1 MRLDDLVRE
10 GLTEGAGHV
19 RFDATRWTDS
29 VAETPRM
36 RERVRLPR
44 APRPPRRWVA
54 AVAVAAVLLVGM
66 GVPLALLSG
75 LGGGDQGVRPGGSTV
90 TDYGLSLELP
100 AGWEGGVAG
109 PRGSD
114 FGPFLQAANRPLAP
128 AESDPFATT
137 TRRELAPDDVTL
149 VFIEYTDSLAE
160 RGREPGENGNFPV
173 EELPISIREG
183 DFQPSFEGVSDLH
196 DFARRTF
203 TVNGRSFDLWVE
215 FGQKPAAGDLVT
227 AVNEVL
233 ATFRAAPPEGTY
245 GYKTQA
251 DIDDG
256 LSIRIPEPWSFHQDP
271 SGPDDPRTLFAVGS
285 WTFTVGGECAPVAA
299 QEELPVD
306 GTLFWLIEYVDV
318 ADPSEFPARPEH
330 FELDE
335 DTYAQFECSLVPS
348 YLIRFQD
355 KGRYFQA
362 HVAFG
367 PEAPESL
374 GPEVLSALESL
385 EVIAPVPDECPDDTG
400 PWSDP
405 DCPLPAWTR
414 AVVEEAGYEVTGDT
428 GSALV
433 ARAAGSGIYIWT
445 NEQEE
450 LGSEPTFTETL
461 EAEGYER
468 WGEVAGRTVF
478 TDGIRAVWVVQGLR
492 VWVEGGPV
500 DDLPELDVVA
510 PLVEASEAV
519 DYDAI
524 DTR

>member
-1 MRLDDLVRE
+1 
-10 GLTEGAGHV
+10 
-19 RFDATRWTDS
+19 
-29 VAETPRM
+29 
-36 RERVRLPR
+36 
-44 APRPPRRWVA
+44 
-54 AVAVAAVLLVGM
+54 
-66 GVPLALLSG
+66 
-75 LGGGDQGVRPGGSTV
+75 
-90 TDYGLSLELP
+90 
-100 AGWEGGVAG
+100 
-109 PRGSD
+109 
-114 FGPFLQAANRPLAP
+114 
-128 AESDPFATT
+128 
-137 TRRELAPDDVTL
+137 
-149 VFIEYTDSLAE
+149 
-160 RGREPGENGNFPV
+160 
-173 EELPISIREG
+173 
-183 DFQPSFEGVSDLH
+183 
-196 DFARRTF
+196 
-203 TVNGRSFDLWVE
+203 VE

-256 LSIRIPEPWSFHQDP
+256 LSIRIPEPWTFHQDP